1 MAAKNPE
8 TRSCPK
14 YPESSFKYNPL
25 MHVRVLFIRF
35 VQGLFATAPEGSY
48 RWVPDDENT
57 EIYITNENVIQPEVV
72 EKLPAIN
79 FVRGPIQFYNLG
91 LDDLEAY
98 DFALGRKT
106 KGVLL
111 PGTMTVNCC
120 SRVDLESEHLAF
132 VVADHIWLLRD
143 LLLKAG
149 FFETGRGI
157 QVGAPSSAGSIIGND
172 RGDEFYCTPV
182 SVPFQ
187 FARLSSFTPLGLQVV
202 NNIEQNLNIRG
213 LPFRSSP
220 GAPRNNPNV
229 DHEVPQV
236 VHTAPPPTFAPEA
249 QDMQRSSL
257 PLQPHP
263 LNPAVMVCV
272 RTIRPN
278 SPGHRLNPRGRSTIP
293 IVRPC
298 VEQSDSS
305 VAFEQKG

>member
-1 MAAKNPE
+1 
-8 TRSCPK
+8 
-14 YPESSFKYNPL
+14 
-25 MHVRVLFIRF
+25 MHVRVLFVRF
-35 VQGLFATAPEGSY
+35 VQGLFSSAPEGSY
-48 RWVPDDENT
+48 RWVADDENT

-79 FVRGPIQFYNLG
+79 FVRGPVQFYNLG
-91 LDDLEAY
+91 LDDLEEY
-98 DFALGRKT
+98 DFALNRKT

-120 SRVDLESEHLAF
+120 SKVDLESEHLAF

-157 QVGAPSSAGSIIGND
+157 QVGSPTAAGSVIAND

-182 SVPFQ
+182 SIPFQ
-187 FARLSSFTPLGLQVV
+187 FARLSSFTPLGLEVV
-202 NNIEQNLNIRG
+202 HNIENTLKVRG
-213 LPFRSSP
+213 LPFRSSL
-220 GAPRNNPNV
+220 GSPRNDPRF
-229 DHEVPQV
+229 DHEVPV
-236 VHTAPPPTFAPEA
+236 AVYACRPPSFAPDA
-249 QDMQRSSL
+249 QDAQRGNL
-257 PLQPHP
+257 ALQPHP
-263 LNPAVMVCV
+263 LNPAVTVRV

-278 SPGHRLNPRGRSTIP
+278 RPGLRLNPRGGSAIP